1 MIEVV
6 AADEPNRPIQA
17 IETIRR
23 GVARTPVIR
32 QGLVWTIVLSV
43 VATIARLSV
52 PVLVQQ
58 VLDRGRD
65 AGGFEMSEVLTMCA
79 VAALIVGVATIVS
92 PWAGYRMAKA
102 AEQALFELRCQAFE
116 HVHSLTI
123 ADHAATRRGT
133 LVARV
138 TSDVDA
144 LARFTDWGLLVW
156 AQASLLVIGSFIVM
170 AVYSWQLALLV
181 MAALLVMVPVVR
193 WTQRR
198 QLAAYSRLRT
208 RVGETTAEFAETL
221 AGVRT
226 VRAYGY
232 EDAAEERL
240 EEAIDRQ
247 YRAEIDI
254 AKYFSV
260 IFTTS
265 DIFAGVALSAVAIA
279 AITNGDAWGIDV
291 GVVIAYFF
299 LINLMS
305 SPLGELT
312 EVLDQTQTAVA
323 AWDKVLGL
331 LQQEPSF
338 PESEGVEEML
348 SGAVGVDVDGL
359 CFSYDGGAP
368 ALDAV
373 TLSIPPAARVAVVGE
388 TGSGKSTFAK
398 LLVRLE
404 VPDSGRIRFNGV
416 DLADLAPQGR
426 RDAVRLVPQDGFL
439 FSTTVLENVRYGRP
453 GATDGEIAN
462 AFETL
467 GLEWWVER
475 LPEGLE
481 TYVGPR
487 GENLSVGE
495 RQLVALARAQLADP
509 GLLVLDEATSAVD
522 PDTERAL
529 AQALDRLAEGR
540 TTVTIAHRLSTA
552 EQADLVLVFDQGN
565 LVEAGPHDQLAHAN
579 GTYARLWSAW
589 QGAVG

>member
-1 MIEVV
+1 MTEIGTAV
-6 AADEPNRPIQA
+6 APDREIRAVD
-17 IETIRR
+17 TIRR
-23 GVARTPVIR
+23 GIARTPVIKR
-32 QGLVWTIVLSV
+32 GFFWTIVLSV
-43 VATIARLSV
+43 VATLARLSV
-52 PVLVQQ
+52 PILVQQ

-65 AGGFEMSEVLTMCA
+65 AGGFVMSEVLVLCA
-79 VAALIVGVATIVS
+79 AAATIVAIATLVS

-102 AEQALFELRCQAFE
+102 AERALFELRCQAFE
-116 HVHSLTI
+116 HVHKLTI

-156 AQASLLVIGSFIVM
+156 AQASLLVLGSFLVM
-170 AVYSWQLALLV
+170 AIYSWQLALIVLV
-181 MAALLVMVPVVR
+181 ALLVMVPVVR

-232 EDAAEERL
+232 EEAAEQRL

-260 IFTTS
+260 IFTIS
-265 DIFAGVALSAVAIA
+265 DIFAGVALAAVAIA
-279 AITNGDAWGIDV
+279 AITQGDAWGIDV

-305 SPLGELT
+305 TPLGELT

-331 LQQEPSF
+331 LDQDPSF
-338 PESEGVEEML
+338 PESEGDAEL
-348 SGAVGVDVDGL
+348 PGGAVSIEVDDVS
-359 CFSYDGGAP
+359 FSYDGAAA
-368 ALDAV
+368 ALDHV
-373 TLSIPPAARVAVVGE
+373 NMVIPAASRVAVVGE

-404 VPDSGRIRFNGV
+404 LPDEGTIRLDGIGLGELSPDS
-416 DLADLAPQGR
+416 R
-426 RDAVRLVPQDGFL
+426 RGTVRLVPQDGFL

-453 GATDGEIAN
+453 DASDDDVEA
-462 AFETL
+462 AFARL
-467 GLEWWVER
+467 GLDWWVAR
-475 LPEGLE
+475 LPNGMA
-481 TYVGPR
+481 TAVGPR

-529 AQALDRLAEGR
+529 SLALDRLAEGR

-552 EQADLVLVFDQGN
+552 EQADLVLVFDSAHLVEYGHHDE
-565 LVEAGPHDQLAHAN
+565 LVEAGGIYAH
-579 GTYARLWSAW
+579 LWSAW
-589 QGAVG
+589 QGAVS